1 MPAPGDAPSAPP
13 VGVPGAAAANSPPG
27 GAAEPGPAAVTG
39 DRVVELAVIGRGLI
53 GAAAARHLGAAGHGV
68 ALIGPDEPEDRASHA
83 GPFASHHDE
92 GRITRAL
99 DADPFWSRVSRASI
113 ARYPDIAAASGIGF
127 FIEAGAVIAG
137 PAEGAPMRAVA
148 ATSEAEGLKADR
160 LEGVGL
166 LMRLRTLR
174 FPPGTVAFHERRGA
188 GHISPRRLVAAQTE
202 AACRAGA
209 RLIAAPVRR
218 LIEEPGG
225 VTVETDAGPLRAGRV
240 LVAAGAWSGGLLSGL
255 PGLPALPP
263 LAVFA
268 RTVALF
274 ALDAVE
280 AARLSGLP
288 SLVIHGPDGRDCY
301 VLPPIRYP
309 DGQVRLKIG
318 GNPTDRR
325 LASPAE
331 IDAWF
336 RTAGDAQVGAHLA
349 ERLAALIPDF
359 RPRGMQTAA
368 CVTTFTPRDRPLI
381 ARLSDRIAVA
391 TAGCGRGAKC
401 SDELGRLGAAALLG
415 QAEPELAGLGA

>member
-1 MPAPGDAPSAPP
+1 MSAPADAPASPRAP
-13 VGVPGAAAANSPPG
+13 AS
-27 GAAEPGPAAVTG
+27 EIGPAVQPTAEDGTI
-39 DRVVELAVIGRGLI
+39 DLAVIGRGLI
-53 GAAAARHLGAAGHGV
+53 GAAAARHLAAAGHAV
-68 ALIGPDEPEDRASHA
+68 ALIGPDEPADRTSHP

-113 ARYPDIAAASGIGF
+113 ARYPEIAAASGIDF
-127 FIEAGAVIAG
+127 FTEAGAVIAG
-137 PAEGAPMRAVA
+137 PADGAPMRAVA
-148 ATSEAEGLKADR
+148 ATAEAEGLRADR
-160 LEGVGL
+160 LQGVGL
-166 LMRLRTLR
+166 LMRLRALR
-174 FPPGTVAFHERRGA
+174 FPDGTLALHERRGA

-202 AACRAGA
+202 AARRAGA
-209 RLIAAPVRR
+209 RILAAPVRR

-240 LVAAGAWSGGLLSGL
+240 LVAAGAWSGALLSVV
-255 PGLPALPP
+255 PALPALPP

-274 ALDAVE
+274 PLDAVE
-280 AARLSGLP
+280 AARLSSLP
-288 SLVIHGPDGRDCY
+288 SLVIYCPDGRDWY

-309 DGQVRLKIG
+309 DGRMRLKIG
-318 GNPTDRR
+318 GDPADRR
-325 LASPAE
+325 LVSPAE

-336 RTAGDAQVGAHLA
+336 RTDGNPQVGAHLA
-349 ERLAALIPDF
+349 EKLAALIPDF
-359 RPRGMQTAA
+359 RPQGMETAA
-368 CVTTFTPRDRPLI
+368 CVTSFTPRDRPLI

-415 QAEPELAGLGA
+415 QAAPELAGLGP